1 MPLPLP
7 CAFCQRSGVKMSREH
22 VLPHWLSLAGSDA
35 GQYILE
41 RDSKTIRTPLIE
53 LVTKRVCED
62 CNTGWMSRIEDG
74 AKAVLEP
81 VLDAS
86 AMAITETDRW
96 IIARWFTK
104 TILTA
109 QLALT
114 ARSENGIL
122 HPQDYSTFFSHAQP
136 FNNQFTLLWGY
147 QGPLLPI
154 RFEIHSPNEAT
165 NQGVRVFFHFHR
177 IILLLISWRWK
188 SLATLSFHT
197 DSLTDATFFGQ
208 VSAGFWALE
217 TLRFRSDG
225 HRHIWSMRPGWMPFA
240 PRSNLLIRRDLRAH
254 PLPLIEWMTCWNAIQ
269 RCAGICGVERCC
281 EAKVRPGG
289 PGEARQARH
298 RLTVKPQL
306 IADLR
311 HHVKPLPQGE
321 GGRAS
326 HQKW

>member
-1 MPLPLP
+1 MALPSP

-41 RDSKTIRTPLIE
+41 RGSKTIRTPLIE
-53 LVTKRVCED
+53 LITKRVCED

-86 AMAITETDRW
+86 AVVITETARW

-122 HPQDYSTFFSHAQP
+122 HPQDYKTFFSHAQP

-147 QGPLLPI
+147 RGTLLPI
-154 RFEIHSPNEAT
+154 RFEIHSPNETT
-165 NQGVRVFFHFHR
+165 NQGVRAFFHFHR
-177 IILLLISWRWK
+177 IILVAHFMAMEKPSNIVIPHGFADGCHVLWPSQRGLLGSGDPTLPVRWPPPY
-188 SLATLSFHT
+188 LV
-197 DSLTDATFFGQ
+197 DAVG
-208 VSAGFWALE
+208 VDAICG
-217 TLRFRSDG
+217 
-225 HRHIWSMRPGWMPFA
+225 
-240 PRSNLLIRRDLRAH
+240 
-254 PLPLIEWMTCWNAIQ
+254 AIQ
-269 RCAGICGVERCC
+269 
-281 EAKVRPGG
+281 PSD
-289 PGEARQARH
+289 
-298 RLTVKPQL
+298 PQL
-306 IADLR
+306 
-311 HHVKPLPQGE
+311 
-321 GGRAS
+321 GGG
-326 HQKW
+326 